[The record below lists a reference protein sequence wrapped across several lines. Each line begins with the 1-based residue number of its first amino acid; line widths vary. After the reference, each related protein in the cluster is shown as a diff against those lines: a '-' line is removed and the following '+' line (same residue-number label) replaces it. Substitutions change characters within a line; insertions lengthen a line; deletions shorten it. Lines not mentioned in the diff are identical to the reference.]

1 MSNVFHTS
9 LLALLQRIYKPIYVW
24 AKANLATKTELSQ
37 NEAEHF
43 HPVDTDSLT
52 PSSTFGKNSVIG
64 INGVLYRSLRQ
75 TSHFPVTLTTQNGA
89 FVFNIVNGRK
99 AFVIADSTLNADWEV
114 WTDASIEYWI
124 SGLNTRLS
132 ALEAVTP
139 VRTYTYNGQSYTAEQ
154 LLEAVA
160 TLMDKRV
167 VFQPE

>member
-9 LLALLQRIYKPIYVW
+9 LLALLQRIYKPIYIW

-43 HPVDTDSLT
+43 HPVDMDSLT

-89 FVFNIVNGRK
+89 FVVNTVNGRK

-114 WTDASIEYWI
+114 WTDAAIEYWI
-124 SGLNTRLS
+124 QSLNTRLS
-132 ALEAVTP
+132 TLEAVTP
-139 VRTYTYNGQSYTAEQ
+139 VRTYTSNGNTYTAEQ

-160 TLMDKRV
+160 SMMDKRIV
-167 VFQPE
+167 YQPE